1 MAVTAFNFG
10 HGKLKIKD
18 YISGK
23 FQSGSWTG
31 SVNRTI
37 PIDGTL
43 IMTRILSHGSI
54 NDDTLT
60 IKNQTVPKLDGVIGG
75 YNDSGSGYYFYLF
88 EPTQVKAGDNLV
100 LKRTIGSG
108 SSVVRD
114 GLYIGIIV

>member
-10 HGKLKIKD
+10 WGKLKIKD

-23 FQSGSWTG
+23 FQSGAWTG

-37 PIDGTL
+37 PVDGTL
-43 IMTRILSHGSI
+43 IMVRVLSHGSTK
-54 NDDTLT
+54 DDTLT
-60 IKNQTVPKLDGVIGG
+60 VKNQTVPKFDGVIGG

-88 EPTQVKAGDNLV
+88 EPTKVKAGDNLV
-100 LKRTIGSG
+100 LKRSTGSG
-108 SSVVRD
+108 SSIARD